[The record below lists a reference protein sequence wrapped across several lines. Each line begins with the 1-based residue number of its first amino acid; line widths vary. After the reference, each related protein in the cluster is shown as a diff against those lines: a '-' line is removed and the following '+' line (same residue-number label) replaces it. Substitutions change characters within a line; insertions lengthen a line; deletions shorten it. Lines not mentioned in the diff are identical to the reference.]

1 MFSSLTVFVVS
12 SIKEITLP
20 LLTRMTTEQTKNI
33 DLSVDMSF
41 VLFIFFILIVFT
53 HRKNI
58 SNLKNKTEQK
68 IRI

>member
-20 LLTRMTTEQTKNI
+20 LLARMTTEQTKNI
-33 DLSVDMSF
+33 DLSVDISF